1 MGEKLLYRTHLN
13 RRRHLRVVEA
23 NLLQGVD
30 DRLARHAL
38 GHAAGHEVHDVL
50 LLLAQDFVLDVVH
63 GDVRGEP
70 GDVLGGD
77 AIEQRLRVEGPF
89 KAMSGWR

>member
-1 MGEKLLYRTHLN
+1 
-13 RRRHLRVVEA
+13 
-23 NLLQGVD
+23 
-30 DRLARHAL
+30 
-38 GHAAGHEVHDVL
+38 
-50 LLLAQDFVLDVVH
+50 VLDVVH